1 MSLNSFDSKDLA
13 IDVQGLNK
21 SFRSGFLGRKKK
33 VLSEITFSVPSG
45 KTTGF
50 VGNNGSGKTT
60 SLKCILQF
68 IQPDTGQIH
77 FWGKVADDQLKTKLG
92 YLPERPYLYEFC
104 TAMEYLKIHW
114 RLGEIKGVTQAHLFK
129 EKAFEVLKK
138 VNLFE
143 ARDRTLRSFSKGMLQ
158 RVGIAQALLHDPKLL
173 ILDEPM
179 SGLDPDGRFLVKEI
193 LKEEKKRGTT
203 IFFSSHLLQD
213 MEELCE
219 YLVVVH
225 LGQILYNGSLAQ
237 FTEKY
242 KNLELAFQMFKESK
256 R

>member
-1 MSLNSFDSKDLA
+1 MHC
-13 IDVQGLNK
+13 
-21 SFRSGFLGRKKK
+21 LG
-33 VLSEITFSVPSG
+33 
-45 KTTGF
+45 
-50 VGNNGSGKTT
+50 
-60 SLKCILQF
+60 
-68 IQPDTGQIH
+68 D
-77 FWGKVADDQLKTKLG
+77 
-92 YLPERPYLYEFC
+92 
-104 TAMEYLKIHW
+104 
-114 RLGEIKGVTQAHLFK
+114 
-129 EKAFEVLKK
+129 LKK